1 MNTIYTSEQ
10 LKKEL
15 SELQKQKDSFRNDR
29 VAALKKFQKKA
40 NASENTPEINLH
52 NIERKIEDLER
63 KLDSLL

>member
-10 LKKEL
+10 LEKEL
-15 SELQKQKDSFRNDR
+15 SELQKQKEAFRNGR
-29 VAALKKFQKKA
+29 VAKLKSFQKKA
-40 NASENTPEINLH
+40 GTEKNTEIDLH

>member
-29 VAALKKFQKKA
+29 VAALKKYQKKA
-40 NASENTPEINLH
+40 QASENNDIHLH

>member
-15 SELQKQKDSFRNDR
+15 SELQKKRDSFRNDR
-29 VAALKKFQKKA
+29 VSALKKFQKKSE
-40 NASENTPEINLH
+40 ASENNTGIDLH
-52 NIERKIEDLER
+52 NIERKIEALER

>member
-15 SELQKQKDSFRNDR
+15 SELQKKKDSFRNDR
-29 VAALKKFQKKA
+29 VSALKKYQKKA
-40 NASENTPEINLH
+40 KASENNTGIDLH